1 MKIKLSDPKIFVITI
16 IWLMVL
22 VFFGTIEQKYIGL
35 YAAQNKYFSSLILWI
50 WYFPLPGGMLTM
62 CFLTINL
69 SAFLFKKNIWKK
81 NNLGILT
88 VHSGVILLLL
98 GSAIT
103 YFFSYEGA
111 MQITTK
117 NNQSNFV

>member
-1 MKIKLSDPKIFVITI
+1 MKIKLSNPKIFVITI

-35 YAAQNKYFSSLILWI
+35 YEAQNKYFSSLILWV

-62 CFLTINL
+62 FFLTINL
-69 SAFLFKKNIWKK
+69 SAFLFKKNIRKK

-98 GSAIT
+98 GSAIS
-103 YFFSYEGA
+103 YFFSY
-111 MQITTK
+111 
-117 NNQSNFV
+117 